1 MPLLHKGYRGRGPTS
16 LNGSC
21 FGTVARTGCRP
32 AILFFLVVL
41 LPATARAQ
49 NHPPD
54 LPVLN
59 YPTDGSRDVG
69 SSPPLDVTVSDAD
82 GNLLTV
88 TYYGRKIAS
97 APDFVLAVF
106 GDTQNYYSV
115 YQSTGTD
122 YFTAQT
128 RWIVANRTSKNFA
141 YVAHMGDLT
150 NDNTDPEWVYAS
162 DAMALLED
170 PNTTG
175 LQYGIPFG
183 VEVGN
188 HDGRNGTTAP
198 YNQYFGWNRYVGR
211 DYYAGHYGSN
221 NNNYYELFNAGGM
234 DFIVVY
240 LEFGVSSKADVLTWA
255 NQLLQQYINR
265 HGIVISH
272 EMLYPGDPAPWHGDG
287 QTIYNAL
294 RGNPNLF
301 LMLCGHA
308 GADYK
313 RSDIYN
319 GNTVYTIMTDYSG
332 DTNGGNGYIRLL
344 NLSRASNNIHATT
357 YSPTAGTRSA
367 SPIWDLPFN
376 SFPVVGVT
384 PALGADAT
392 VTWNNL
398 AACAQ
403 YEWYVTVSD
412 GQAVTTGPTWT
423 FSTAAC
429 SISGTVKNELGAG
442 ISGATVSYTGGSTTT
457 DASGRYTLGLMT
469 TSILSWCIPT
479 AC

>member
-1 MPLLHKGYRGRGPTS
+1 VVCISSDTVFDGKERTPYTESDPT
-16 LNGSC
+16 
-21 FGTVARTGCRP
+21 
-32 AILFFLVVL
+32 
-41 LPATARAQ
+41 
-49 NHPPD
+49 PP
-54 LPVLN
+54 
-59 YPTDGSRDVG
+59 
-69 SSPPLDVTVSDAD
+69 VTV
-82 GNLLTV
+82 
-88 TYYGRKIAS
+88 YGRTKLLVEGIVREM
-97 APDFVLAVF
+97 PQNWVFCVCVLF
-106 GDTQNYYSV
+106 GPGKANFITKGLKKV
-115 YQSTGTD
+115 AAGEE
-122 YFTAQT
+122 
-128 RWIVANRTSKNFA
+128 WIVANRTSKNFA